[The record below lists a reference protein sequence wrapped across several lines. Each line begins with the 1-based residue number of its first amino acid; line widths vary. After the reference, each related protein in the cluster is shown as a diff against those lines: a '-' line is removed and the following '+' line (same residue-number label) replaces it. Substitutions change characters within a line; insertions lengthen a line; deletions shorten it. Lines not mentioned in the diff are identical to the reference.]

1 MTQERRAAAPLQ
13 MQGDECGVR
22 TYQGFLGVGRLAGG
36 FFFAVSLRGGDGVW
50 VGFMGEP
57 DA

>member
-1 MTQERRAAAPLQ
+1 VRAL
-13 MQGDECGVR
+13 G

-36 FFFAVSLRGGDGVW
+36 FFFAGSLRGGGGVS